1 MAVMAT
7 ALPARRAS
15 RTISWK
21 EAGREGEEGR
31 GGGEEKEEEW
41 EKYGRGR
48 EGGMERSDRW
58 SGNGG
63 DNESEM
69 RLRPT
74 TA

>member
-41 EKYGRGR
+41 RSMGEEERDGWR
-48 EGGMERSDRW
+48 EVIDGVAMEVT
-58 SGNGG
+58 
-63 DNESEM
+63 M
-69 RLRPT
+69 RVR
-74 TA
+74 